1 VTLQRGDL
9 VATPLHPSLLTP
21 VLVLGAERRA
31 VGPLLGLAGGLIFG
45 FGLNPVTFTLGVFV
59 AATGLPFLRRLAR
72 RDPWAV
78 QVLARYYVVAGFYP
92 AQARHDV
99 PRRHRPTF

>member
-1 VTLQRGDL
+1 VTARRDDL
-9 VATPLHPSLLTP
+9 EPTVLHRSLLTP

-45 FGLNPVTFTLGVFV
+45 FGLNLVTPAAGVGLLLV
-59 AATGLPFLRRLAR
+59 GLPLLRRLAR

-78 QVLARYYVVAGFYP
+78 QVLARHFAVAGFYP
-92 AQARHDV
+92 AQARHDQ
-99 PRRHRPTF
+99 PRRRRPTF